1 MVVLAQMQVLRVG
14 VLQHAEGGA
23 CRSGC
28 CESECLHANPW
39 CGNIKQGRWCLCMN
53 RHCLCGNWKQKERRC
68 FRSSR
73 HCKSVGGDR
82 KQKQWCLSQYR
93 HCKAV
98 HGRETGKVVPS
109 QEQALQVGLWL
120 QEYKQGCL
128 CGSRHCKLVR
138 GARKQKWWC
147 LGKNRHCNGVMETG
161 NRVSGA
167 FTGGGKASRFAVTD
181 SRNGGALVGAGDCK
195 LVCGDRKQ
203 KVRCF

>member
-1 MVVLAQMQVLRVG
+1 MPLHEQALPLSFAATGNRRN
-14 VLQHAEGGA
+14 GGA
-23 CRSGC
+23 FAVAGTASQLAVTGNRNSG
-28 CESECLHANPW
+28 A
-39 CGNIKQGRWCLCMN
+39 
-53 RHCLCGNWKQKERRC
+53 
-68 FRSSR
+68 F
-73 HCKSVGGDR
+73 
-82 KQKQWCLSQYR
+82 SQYR

-98 HGRETGKVVPS
+98 HGREPGKVVPS